1 MVTLYVSCD
10 SLISLHFMSI
20 YKIDK
25 LPNCQDD
32 MVPLERK
39 KEKLHYD
46 YCFI

>member
-1 MVTLYVSCD
+1 
-10 SLISLHFMSI
+10 MSI

-39 KEKLHYD
+39 KNYVVIIVSYGTISL
-46 YCFI
+46 